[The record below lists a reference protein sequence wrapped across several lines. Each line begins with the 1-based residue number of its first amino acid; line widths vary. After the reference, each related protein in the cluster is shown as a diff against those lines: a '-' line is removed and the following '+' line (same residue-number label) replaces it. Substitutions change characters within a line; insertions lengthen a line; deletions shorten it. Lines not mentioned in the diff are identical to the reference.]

1 MAPELTLLPL
11 RQTQVCGS
19 TSEPRPVS
27 GEFWGECF
35 SAYYRYVLKVCRRY
49 FRQREEAE
57 DAAAE
62 VFLKLY
68 RVMHQRNENVPF
80 RPWLCQVAGNHCL
93 DRLRR
98 TKWERKSWVED
109 GDMSGFVDH
118 SVSSP
123 LGQILD
129 AEKQRR
135 VREQVLRLPAKY
147 KVPLI
152 LRYYK
157 RMSYSQIAQT
167 LNRGIPAIRMII
179 FRAKNELRNSLYA

>member
-1 MAPELTLLPL
+1 MTPELTLLPL
-11 RQTQVCGS
+11 SQTQVCGS
-19 TSEPRPVS
+19 TREPRPVS

-35 SAYYRYVLKVCRRY
+35 SAHYRYVLKVCRRY

-68 RVMHQRNENVPF
+68 RVLHQRNENVPF
-80 RPWLCQVAGNHCL
+80 RAWLCQVAGHHCL

-98 TKWERKSWVED
+98 TKWERKSWLED
-109 GDMSGFVDH
+109 TDMTDFADH

-135 VREQVLRLPAKY
+135 VREQLLRLPAKY

-167 LNRGIPAIRMII
+167 LNRGLPAIRMII